1 MSTTPIGTPSPY
13 QPQMS
18 QQLSRPTSPT
28 KRRLGELSLRLSAI
42 KQGLSDERTSR
53 LDTLERRIQDLN
65 QSVTEVQRSTSQKC
79 HELNDRIAAQ
89 EQSLE
94 ESQKL
99 RQEITDQ
106 TSGRFQDLSDRVDAL
121 VKEAEAVSILLLFYT
136 QLAYSLAY
144 NIF

>member
-13 QPQMS
+13 QSQMS

-42 KQGLSDERTSR
+42 KQGLSDERSSR
-53 LDTLERRIQDLN
+53 LDTLERRVQDLN
-65 QSVTEVQRSTSQKC
+65 QSVADVQRSTSQKC
-79 HELNDRIAAQ
+79 RELNDRIAAQ

-106 TSGRFQDLSDRVDAL
+106 TSGRFQDLSERVDAL
-121 VKEAEAVSILLLFYT
+121 VKEAEAVSILLLFFA
-136 QLAYSLAY
+136 QLPY
-144 NIF
+144 